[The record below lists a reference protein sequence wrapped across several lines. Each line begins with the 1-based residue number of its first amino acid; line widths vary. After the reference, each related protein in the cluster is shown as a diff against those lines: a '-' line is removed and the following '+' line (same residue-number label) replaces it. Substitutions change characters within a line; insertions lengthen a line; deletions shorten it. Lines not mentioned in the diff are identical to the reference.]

1 MGSSSKGTR
10 WGNQYIHDNPD
21 KEVFPYDC
29 VPTSR
34 SKGSWTQGVKA
45 WEKGDGSNADKCI
58 GWFHPPRMRNKGH
71 KSRYKRNLQK
81 RGINL
86 PQDVQEQLIHDA
98 GYPEVQ
104 EEEQALDSKGM
115 KHSLCPI

>member
-10 WGNQYIHDNPD
+10 WGNEYIHDHPN

-29 VPTSR
+29 VPPSR

-45 WEKGDGSNADKCI
+45 WKKGDGSEADKCV
-58 GWFHPPRMRNKGH
+58 GWFHPPRLRNKGH
-71 KSRYKRNLQK
+71 KSRYKRHLQK
-81 RGINL
+81 RGVNL
-86 PQDVQEQLIHDA
+86 PQDA
-98 GYPEVQ
+98 GYPEIQ

-115 KHSLCPI
+115 NDSLCPT

>member
-10 WGNQYIHDNPD
+10 WGNQYIHDNPN

-45 WEKGDGSNADKCI
+45 WMKGDGSNADKCV
-58 GWFHPPRMRNKGH
+58 GWFHPPRLRNKGH
-71 KSRYKRNLQK
+71 KNRYKRNLQV
-81 RGINL
+81 RGMNL

-104 EEEQALDSKGM
+104 EEE
-115 KHSLCPI
+115 

>member
-10 WGNQYIHDNPD
+10 WGNQYIHDNPN

-34 SKGSWTQGVKA
+34 

-58 GWFHPPRMRNKGH
+58 GWFHPPRLRNKGH

-81 RGINL
+81 RGMNL
-86 PQDVQEQLIHDA
+86 PQN
-98 GYPEVQ
+98 VQ
-104 EEEQALDSKGM
+104 EEE
-115 KHSLCPI
+115 